1 MLGVSAPY
9 LSPSAVILTLSFAHI
24 AEHHI
29 YVLGYSGNLQV
40 CKSSMSNLTTEL
52 PCLFV
57 TKLLG
62 TKELAPLVWHL
73 ARCVMFV
80 AIGDSLSLETLK
92 ILTNN
97 KPSNLI
103 FRTKMETNVIYG
115 ASECCSST
123 CQQCHGSKFACHFF
137 LQTTKCSWLD
147 YFMHLTNLP
156 SLIL

>member
-57 TKLLG
+57 AKLLG
-62 TKELAPLVWHL
+62 TKELAPLV
-73 ARCVMFV
+73 
-80 AIGDSLSLETLK
+80 
-92 ILTNN
+92 
-97 KPSNLI
+97 
-103 FRTKMETNVIYG
+103 
-115 ASECCSST
+115 
-123 CQQCHGSKFACHFF
+123 
-137 LQTTKCSWLD
+137 
-147 YFMHLTNLP
+147 
-156 SLIL
+156 